1 MFGEFK
7 PWKAVAAVFA
17 VIVAVLLVGNV
28 IGFLGGWT
36 STDGGTIAVIRNG
49 GMFDNRDV
57 RQVITPGSSLTF
69 VGEYSSEHDYPA
81 QQRYYTIT
89 SQANAGD
96 RPGVDV
102 VTVPTKDGVN
112 VGVEGTMYF
121 TLNLDKVVMTDFD
134 NKFGTR
140 QYPGFDHNEY
150 YAWNGDKGWSAF
162 LDQIVRPVID
172 NDLREQI
179 NQFNC
184 AQLVSSCALVQNQ
197 QGQQTSGSTLPS
209 QPGTQSSNGNI
220 AAVQKAINSSLTD
233 DLNTTLG
240 GPFLKGITFRLVKIN
255 LPANVQAAVDDA
267 QAAFAKVT
275 EAQATEAQAT
285 ALAQA
290 NINRQR
296 GYTQCPACAV
306 IDELHALPPGVTTF
320 APGQGFA
327 ISNK

>member
-17 VIVAVLLVGNV
+17 VIAAVLLVGNV
-28 IGFLGGWT
+28 IGFIGGWT
-36 STDGGTIAVIRNG
+36 STDGGTIAVVRNG

-57 RQVITPGSSLTF
+57 RQVIPPGSSLSF

-89 SQANAGD
+89 SEANAGD

-121 TLNLDKVVMTDFD
+121 TLNLKKTVMTAFD

-172 NDLREQI
+172 NDLREQV

-197 QGQQTSGSTLPS
+197 QGQASS
-209 QPGTQSSNGNI
+209 QPPKVGGQSSNGNI

-233 DLNTTLG
+233 DLNSTLG
-240 GPFLKGITFRLVKIN
+240 GNFLQGITFRLVKIS
-255 LPANVQAAVDDA
+255 LPSNVQAAVDDA

-275 EAQATEAQAT
+275 EAQAQVAQAN

-290 NINRQR
+290 NIDRQR
-296 GYTQCPACAV
+296 GYAQCPACAV